1 MMAKFISG
9 IAKAREIQAE
19 YGLDSFPIDIE
30 RLCDSLGIRVERIDF
45 TRLWSNKTEISSA
58 FTKKNGQFYIL
69 LNGSYSN
76 ALSRFAVAHELGHY
90 FLHPDVQAEKITV
103 SFRGDGSYREIAAN
117 KFAAELLMPEKLLTE
132 VYEKMVI
139 PVSDTLARKFK
150 VPKPEMCRQ
159 LDRLERM
166 YI

>member
-1 MMAKFISG
+1 MMAKYVSG
-9 IAKAREIQAE
+9 IAKAREVQE
-19 YGLDSFPIDIE
+19 KYGLDRFPIDIE
-30 RLCDSLGIRVERIDF
+30 KLCDSLGIRVESIDF
-45 TRLWSNKTEISSA
+45 SRLWNNKIEISSA
-58 FTKKNGQFYIL
+58 LAKKNEQFYVL
-69 LNGSYSN
+69 LNDSYSN

-90 FLHPDVQAEKITV
+90 FLHPDVLAGKITV
-103 SFRGDGSYREIAAN
+103 SFRGDGSYREVAAN

-132 VYEKMVI
+132 AYEKMVI

-150 VPKPEMCRQ
+150 VPKPVLCRQ